1 MFARETPLCSTFWQ
15 KVWPLAPDDHAVCRF
30 SLREGCSKA
39 SFIPGWERYFNT
51 GPSPSLRL
59 RLVGVRTVRGEW
71 FVLISVLLSLQPT
84 YSEPGTETIQQERT
98 GRRDGTPSSLTQTL
112 HLHSKWV
119 MKYHVNDTFSCISY
133 NLLTAS
139 HFRSWLLQEVRLGLC
154 WLSAGWGLVWKSRC
168 MWGCLYPDLLP
179 SYTICI
185 ISYVWRLPQETCVN
199 HFNKVRL

>member
-1 MFARETPLCSTFWQ
+1 MLEKLRYAPHSGKRFDLWLLMTMQFVGSLWGKDAAKQASSRAGRDISI
-15 KVWPLAPDDHAVCRF
+15 LAHHPV
-30 SLREGCSKA
+30 S
-39 SFIPGWERYFNT
+39 
-51 GPSPSLRL
+51 RL